1 MKSKIL
7 KEITFEIEK
16 EKLKKKFEDDEVK
29 DFYTQVAEPVEK
41 RLQEHEQQLRELLQ
55 NNQKKIDQANI
66 KIEVRKKEHLE
77 NYERE
82 FDYKIKNDEN
92 LVHKKLNKAIPFI
105 QSKSKT
111 LDEQIN
117 YINTHKRTDFASLRN
132 EIKQLE
138 QQYFEMNQQID
149 KLAN

>member
-7 KEITFEIEK
+7 KEINFEIDK

-29 DFYTQVAEPVEK
+29 DFYIQVAEPVQRK
-41 RLQEHEQQLRELLQ
+41 LQEYEHQLNELLQ
-55 NNQKKIDQANI
+55 NNQKKIDQTNTKFEI
-66 KIEVRKKEHLE
+66 RKKEHLE

-82 FDYKIKNDEN
+82 FDYKLKNDEH
-92 LVHKKLNKAIPFI
+92 LVHKKLSKAIPFI
-105 QSKSKT
+105 QSKSNN

-117 YINTHKRTDFASLRN
+117 YINSHKRTGFVELKE

-138 QQYFEMNQQID
+138 QEYFELNQQID
-149 KLAN
+149 KLVT